1 MDLSS
6 LEIFRAVAHEASV
19 TRAAQQ
25 LQRAQSNVTTRIR
38 QLEEDLGVELF
49 LRDGKRM
56 SLTERGS
63 EFLAYAEQ
71 LLALAD
77 EARQSMHPAEPGGR
91 LRLGSMESTAASRL
105 PALLASYHKACP
117 RVALEVSTGT
127 SRALFDGV
135 RARRLDCAL
144 VAAGPGWA
152 GELDGSGLRGEP
164 LFREELLMILPAE
177 HPPVHDVAE
186 VRGRLRPWLHLPAT
200 GRRQPGHAADGA
212 GSRLLPCDPRLRRRR
227 RLCWRAAALGAATA
241 RHTAAAQPAPCRS
254 RHLAG
259 LARRLRDR
267 RLRTLARPAGPGRR
281 LSGQGRTQR
290 PGSGPTPSHQ
300 NNSEPRSC
308 P

>member
-105 PALLASYHKACP
+105 PALLASYHKAFP

-186 VRGRLRPWLHLPAT
+186 VR
-200 GRRQPGHAADGA
+200 
-212 GSRLLPCDPRLRRRR
+212 
-227 RLCWRAAALGAATA
+227 
-241 RHTAAAQPAPCRS
+241 
-254 RHLAG
+254 
-259 LARRLRDR
+259 
-267 RLRTLARPAGPGRR
+267 LRTLAGFARGCTYRQLAEDSLGTPLTVQEVGSYHAILACVAAGACVGV
-281 LSGQGRTQR
+281 L
-290 PGSGPTPSHQ
+290 
-300 NNSEPRSC
+300 PRSVLQLLGT
-308 P
+308 PPLRSLPLAEVDTWLVWREGYATAAFERWRGVLGQAGD

>member
-25 LQRAQSNVTTRIR
+25 LQRAQSNVPTRIR

-144 VAAGPGWA
+144 VAARPGRA

-186 VRGRLRPWLHLPAT
+186 VR
-200 GRRQPGHAADGA
+200 
-212 GSRLLPCDPRLRRRR
+212 
-227 RLCWRAAALGAATA
+227 
-241 RHTAAAQPAPCRS
+241 
-254 RHLAG
+254 
-259 LARRLRDR
+259 
-267 RLRTLARPAGPGRR
+267 LRTLAGFARGCTYRQLAEDSLGTPLTVQEVGSYHAILACVAAGACVGV
-281 LSGQGRTQR
+281 L
-290 PGSGPTPSHQ
+290 
-300 NNSEPRSC
+300 PRSVLQLLGT
-308 P
+308 PPLRSLPLAEVDTWLVWREGYATAAFERWRGLLSQAGD

>member
-152 GELDGSGLRGEP
+152 GELDGSGLRGGP

-186 VRGRLRPWLHLPAT
+186 VR
-200 GRRQPGHAADGA
+200 
-212 GSRLLPCDPRLRRRR
+212 
-227 RLCWRAAALGAATA
+227 
-241 RHTAAAQPAPCRS
+241 
-254 RHLAG
+254 
-259 LARRLRDR
+259 
-267 RLRTLARPAGPGRR
+267 LRTLAGFARGCTYRQLAEDSLGTPLTVQEVGSYHAILACVAAGACVGV
-281 LSGQGRTQR
+281 L
-290 PGSGPTPSHQ
+290 
-300 NNSEPRSC
+300 PRSVLQLLGT
-308 P
+308 PPLRSLPLAEVDTWLVWREGYATAAFERWRGVLGQAGD

>member
-177 HPPVHDVAE
+177 PPPVHDVAE
-186 VRGRLRPWLHLPAT
+186 VR
-200 GRRQPGHAADGA
+200 
-212 GSRLLPCDPRLRRRR
+212 
-227 RLCWRAAALGAATA
+227 
-241 RHTAAAQPAPCRS
+241 
-254 RHLAG
+254 
-259 LARRLRDR
+259 
-267 RLRTLARPAGPGRR
+267 LRTLAGFARGCTYRQLAEDSLGTPLTVQEVGSYHAILACVAAGACVGV
-281 LSGQGRTQR
+281 L
-290 PGSGPTPSHQ
+290 
-300 NNSEPRSC
+300 PRSVLQLLGT
-308 P
+308 PPLRSLPLAEVDTWLVWREGYATAAFERWRGVLGQAGD

>member
-186 VRGRLRPWLHLPAT
+186 VR
-200 GRRQPGHAADGA
+200 
-212 GSRLLPCDPRLRRRR
+212 
-227 RLCWRAAALGAATA
+227 
-241 RHTAAAQPAPCRS
+241 
-254 RHLAG
+254 
-259 LARRLRDR
+259 
-267 RLRTLARPAGPGRR
+267 LRTLAGFARGCTYRQLAEDSLGTPLTVQEVGSYHAILACVAAGACVGV
-281 LSGQGRTQR
+281 L
-290 PGSGPTPSHQ
+290 
-300 NNSEPRSC
+300 PRSVLQLLGT
-308 P
+308 PPLRSLPLAEVDTWLVWREGYATAAFERWRGVLGRAGD

>member
-77 EARQSMHPAEPGGR
+77 EARQSMHPAEPDGR

-186 VRGRLRPWLHLPAT
+186 VR
-200 GRRQPGHAADGA
+200 
-212 GSRLLPCDPRLRRRR
+212 
-227 RLCWRAAALGAATA
+227 
-241 RHTAAAQPAPCRS
+241 
-254 RHLAG
+254 
-259 LARRLRDR
+259 
-267 RLRTLARPAGPGRR
+267 LRTLAGFARGCTYRQLAEDSLGTPLTVQEVGSYHAILACVAAGACVGV
-281 LSGQGRTQR
+281 L
-290 PGSGPTPSHQ
+290 
-300 NNSEPRSC
+300 PRSVLQLLGT
-308 P
+308 PPLRSLPLAEVDTWLVWREGYATAAFERWRGVLGQAGD

>member
-135 RARRLDCAL
+135 RARRLDCAR

-186 VRGRLRPWLHLPAT
+186 VR
-200 GRRQPGHAADGA
+200 
-212 GSRLLPCDPRLRRRR
+212 
-227 RLCWRAAALGAATA
+227 
-241 RHTAAAQPAPCRS
+241 
-254 RHLAG
+254 
-259 LARRLRDR
+259 
-267 RLRTLARPAGPGRR
+267 LRTLAGFARGCTYRQLAEDSLGTPLTVQEVGSYHAILACVAAGACVGV
-281 LSGQGRTQR
+281 L
-290 PGSGPTPSHQ
+290 
-300 NNSEPRSC
+300 PRSVLQLLGT
-308 P
+308 PPLRSLPLAEVDTWLVWREGYATAAFERWRGVLGQAGD

>member
-135 RARRLDCAL
+135 RARRRDCAR
-144 VAAGPGWA
+144 VAAGPGGA

-164 LFREELLMILPAE
+164 LFREELLMILPTE

-186 VRGRLRPWLHLPAT
+186 VR
-200 GRRQPGHAADGA
+200 
-212 GSRLLPCDPRLRRRR
+212 
-227 RLCWRAAALGAATA
+227 
-241 RHTAAAQPAPCRS
+241 
-254 RHLAG
+254 
-259 LARRLRDR
+259 
-267 RLRTLARPAGPGRR
+267 LRTLAGFARGCTYRQLAEDSLGTPLTVQEVGSYHAILACVAAGACVGV
-281 LSGQGRTQR
+281 L
-290 PGSGPTPSHQ
+290 
-300 NNSEPRSC
+300 PRSVLQLLGT
-308 P
+308 PPLRSLPLAEVDTWLVWREGYATAAFERWRGVLGQAGG

>member
-186 VRGRLRPWLHLPAT
+186 VR
-200 GRRQPGHAADGA
+200 
-212 GSRLLPCDPRLRRRR
+212 
-227 RLCWRAAALGAATA
+227 
-241 RHTAAAQPAPCRS
+241 
-254 RHLAG
+254 
-259 LARRLRDR
+259 
-267 RLRTLARPAGPGRR
+267 LRTLAGFARGCTYRQLAEDSLGTPLTVQEVGSYHAILACVAAGACVGV
-281 LSGQGRTQR
+281 L
-290 PGSGPTPSHQ
+290 
-300 NNSEPRSC
+300 PRSVLQLLGT
-308 P
+308 PPLRSLPLAEVDTRLVWREGYATAAFERWRGVLG

>member
-186 VRGRLRPWLHLPAT
+186 VR
-200 GRRQPGHAADGA
+200 
-212 GSRLLPCDPRLRRRR
+212 
-227 RLCWRAAALGAATA
+227 
-241 RHTAAAQPAPCRS
+241 
-254 RHLAG
+254 
-259 LARRLRDR
+259 
-267 RLRTLARPAGPGRR
+267 LRTLAGFARGCTYRQLAEDSLGTPLTVQEVGSYHAILACVVAGACVGV
-281 LSGQGRTQR
+281 L
-290 PGSGPTPSHQ
+290 
-300 NNSEPRSC
+300 PRSVLQLLGT
-308 P
+308 PPLRSLPLAEVDTWLVWREGYATAAFERWRGVLGQAGD

>member
-164 LFREELLMILPAE
+164 LFREDLLMILPAE

-186 VRGRLRPWLHLPAT
+186 VR
-200 GRRQPGHAADGA
+200 
-212 GSRLLPCDPRLRRRR
+212 
-227 RLCWRAAALGAATA
+227 
-241 RHTAAAQPAPCRS
+241 
-254 RHLAG
+254 
-259 LARRLRDR
+259 
-267 RLRTLARPAGPGRR
+267 LRTLAGFARGCTYRQLAEDSLGTPLTVQEVGSYHAILACVAAGACVGV
-281 LSGQGRTQR
+281 L
-290 PGSGPTPSHQ
+290 
-300 NNSEPRSC
+300 PRSVLQLLGT
-308 P
+308 PPLRSLPLAEVDTWLVWREGYATAAFERWRGLLGQAGD

>member
-19 TRAAQQ
+19 TRAAQR

-91 LRLGSMESTAASRL
+91 LRLGSMESTAANRL

-135 RARRLDCAL
+135 RARRLDCAR

-164 LFREELLMILPAE
+164 LFREDLLMILPAE

-186 VRGRLRPWLHLPAT
+186 VR
-200 GRRQPGHAADGA
+200 
-212 GSRLLPCDPRLRRRR
+212 
-227 RLCWRAAALGAATA
+227 
-241 RHTAAAQPAPCRS
+241 
-254 RHLAG
+254 
-259 LARRLRDR
+259 
-267 RLRTLARPAGPGRR
+267 LRTLAGFARGCTYRQLAEDSLGTPLTVQEVGSYHAILACVAAGACVGV
-281 LSGQGRTQR
+281 L
-290 PGSGPTPSHQ
+290 
-300 NNSEPRSC
+300 PRSVLQLLGT
-308 P
+308 PPLRSLPLAEVDTWLVWREGYATAAFERWRGVLGQAGD

>member
-186 VRGRLRPWLHLPAT
+186 VR
-200 GRRQPGHAADGA
+200 
-212 GSRLLPCDPRLRRRR
+212 
-227 RLCWRAAALGAATA
+227 
-241 RHTAAAQPAPCRS
+241 
-254 RHLAG
+254 
-259 LARRLRDR
+259 
-267 RLRTLARPAGPGRR
+267 LRTLAGFARGCTYRQLAEDSLGTPLTVQEVGSYHAILACVAAGTCVGV
-281 LSGQGRTQR
+281 L
-290 PGSGPTPSHQ
+290 
-300 NNSEPRSC
+300 PRSVLQLLGT
-308 P
+308 PPLRSLPLAEVDTWLVWREGYATAAFERWRGLLGQAGD

>member
-186 VRGRLRPWLHLPAT
+186 VR
-200 GRRQPGHAADGA
+200 
-212 GSRLLPCDPRLRRRR
+212 
-227 RLCWRAAALGAATA
+227 
-241 RHTAAAQPAPCRS
+241 
-254 RHLAG
+254 
-259 LARRLRDR
+259 
-267 RLRTLARPAGPGRR
+267 LRTLAGFARGCTYRQLAEDSLGTPLTVQEVGSYHAILACVAAGACVGV
-281 LSGQGRTQR
+281 L
-290 PGSGPTPSHQ
+290 
-300 NNSEPRSC
+300 PRSVLQLLGT
-308 P
+308 PPLRSLPLAEVDTWLVWREGYATAALERWRGVLGQAGD

>member
-117 RVALEVSTGT
+117 RVALEVSTGPR
-127 SRALFDGV
+127 RALLDGG

-186 VRGRLRPWLHLPAT
+186 VR
-200 GRRQPGHAADGA
+200 
-212 GSRLLPCDPRLRRRR
+212 
-227 RLCWRAAALGAATA
+227 
-241 RHTAAAQPAPCRS
+241 
-254 RHLAG
+254 
-259 LARRLRDR
+259 
-267 RLRTLARPAGPGRR
+267 LRTLAGFARGCTYRQLAEDSLGTPLTVQEVGSYHAILACVAAGACVGV
-281 LSGQGRTQR
+281 L
-290 PGSGPTPSHQ
+290 
-300 NNSEPRSC
+300 PRSVLQLLGT
-308 P
+308 PPLRSLPLAEVDTWLVWREGYATAAFERWRGVLGQAGD

>member
-19 TRAAQQ
+19 TRATQQ

-186 VRGRLRPWLHLPAT
+186 VR
-200 GRRQPGHAADGA
+200 
-212 GSRLLPCDPRLRRRR
+212 
-227 RLCWRAAALGAATA
+227 
-241 RHTAAAQPAPCRS
+241 
-254 RHLAG
+254 
-259 LARRLRDR
+259 
-267 RLRTLARPAGPGRR
+267 LRTLAGFARGCTYRQLAEDSLGTPLTVQEVGSYHAILACVAAGACVGV
-281 LSGQGRTQR
+281 L
-290 PGSGPTPSHQ
+290 
-300 NNSEPRSC
+300 PRSVLQLLGT
-308 P
+308 PPLRSLPLAEVDTWLVWREGYATAAFERWRGVLGQAGD

>member
-6 LEIFRAVAHEASV
+6 LEIFRAVAYEASV

-186 VRGRLRPWLHLPAT
+186 VR
-200 GRRQPGHAADGA
+200 
-212 GSRLLPCDPRLRRRR
+212 
-227 RLCWRAAALGAATA
+227 
-241 RHTAAAQPAPCRS
+241 
-254 RHLAG
+254 
-259 LARRLRDR
+259 
-267 RLRTLARPAGPGRR
+267 LRTLAGFARGCTYRQLAEDSLGTPLTVQEVGSYHAILACVAAGACVGV
-281 LSGQGRTQR
+281 L
-290 PGSGPTPSHQ
+290 
-300 NNSEPRSC
+300 PRSVLQLLGT
-308 P
+308 PPLRSLPLAEVDTWLVWREGYATAAFERWRGVLGQAGD

>member
-135 RARRLDCAL
+135 RARRRDCAR
-144 VAAGPGWA
+144 VAARPGRA

-186 VRGRLRPWLHLPAT
+186 VR
-200 GRRQPGHAADGA
+200 
-212 GSRLLPCDPRLRRRR
+212 
-227 RLCWRAAALGAATA
+227 
-241 RHTAAAQPAPCRS
+241 
-254 RHLAG
+254 
-259 LARRLRDR
+259 
-267 RLRTLARPAGPGRR
+267 LRTLAGFARGCTYRQLAEDSLGTPLTVQEVGSYHAILACVAAGACVGV
-281 LSGQGRTQR
+281 L
-290 PGSGPTPSHQ
+290 
-300 NNSEPRSC
+300 PRSVLQLLGT
-308 P
+308 PPLRSLPLTEVDTWLVWREGYATAAFERWRGLLGQAGD

>member
-127 SRALFDGV
+127 SRALFDGG

-186 VRGRLRPWLHLPAT
+186 VR
-200 GRRQPGHAADGA
+200 
-212 GSRLLPCDPRLRRRR
+212 
-227 RLCWRAAALGAATA
+227 
-241 RHTAAAQPAPCRS
+241 
-254 RHLAG
+254 
-259 LARRLRDR
+259 
-267 RLRTLARPAGPGRR
+267 LRTLAGFARGCTYRQLAEDSLGTPLTVQEVGSYHAILACVAAGACVGV
-281 LSGQGRTQR
+281 L
-290 PGSGPTPSHQ
+290 
-300 NNSEPRSC
+300 PRSVLQLLGT
-308 P
+308 PPLRSLPLTEVDTWLVWREGYATAAFERWRGLLGQAGD

>member
-63 EFLAYAEQ
+63 EFLAYTEQ

-186 VRGRLRPWLHLPAT
+186 VR
-200 GRRQPGHAADGA
+200 
-212 GSRLLPCDPRLRRRR
+212 
-227 RLCWRAAALGAATA
+227 
-241 RHTAAAQPAPCRS
+241 
-254 RHLAG
+254 
-259 LARRLRDR
+259 
-267 RLRTLARPAGPGRR
+267 LRTLAGFARGCTYRQLAEDSLGTPLTVQEVGSYHAILACVAAGACVGV
-281 LSGQGRTQR
+281 L
-290 PGSGPTPSHQ
+290 
-300 NNSEPRSC
+300 PRSVLQLLGT
-308 P
+308 PPLRSLPLAEVDTWLVWREGYATAAFERWRGVLGQAGD

>member
-186 VRGRLRPWLHLPAT
+186 VR
-200 GRRQPGHAADGA
+200 
-212 GSRLLPCDPRLRRRR
+212 
-227 RLCWRAAALGAATA
+227 
-241 RHTAAAQPAPCRS
+241 
-254 RHLAG
+254 
-259 LARRLRDR
+259 
-267 RLRTLARPAGPGRR
+267 LRTLAGFARGCTYRQLAEDSLGTPLTVQEVGSYHAILACVAAGACVGV
-281 LSGQGRTQR
+281 L
-290 PGSGPTPSHQ
+290 
-300 NNSEPRSC
+300 PRSVLQLLGT
-308 P
+308 PPLRSLPLPKVDTWLVWREGYATAAFERWRGVLGQAGD

>member
-91 LRLGSMESTAASRL
+91 LRLGSMESTAASHL

-186 VRGRLRPWLHLPAT
+186 VR
-200 GRRQPGHAADGA
+200 
-212 GSRLLPCDPRLRRRR
+212 
-227 RLCWRAAALGAATA
+227 
-241 RHTAAAQPAPCRS
+241 
-254 RHLAG
+254 
-259 LARRLRDR
+259 
-267 RLRTLARPAGPGRR
+267 LRTLAGFARGCTYRQLAEDSLGTPLTVQEVGSYHAILACVAAGACVGV
-281 LSGQGRTQR
+281 L
-290 PGSGPTPSHQ
+290 
-300 NNSEPRSC
+300 PRSVLQLLGTPPLRSLPLAEVDTWLVWREGYATAAFERWC
-308 P
+308 GVLGQAGD

>member
-71 LLALAD
+71 SLALAD
-77 EARQSMHPAEPGGR
+77 EARQSMPPAEPGGR

-186 VRGRLRPWLHLPAT
+186 VR
-200 GRRQPGHAADGA
+200 
-212 GSRLLPCDPRLRRRR
+212 
-227 RLCWRAAALGAATA
+227 
-241 RHTAAAQPAPCRS
+241 
-254 RHLAG
+254 
-259 LARRLRDR
+259 
-267 RLRTLARPAGPGRR
+267 LRTLAGFARGCTYRQLAEDSLGTPLTVQEVGSYHAILACVAAGACVGV
-281 LSGQGRTQR
+281 L
-290 PGSGPTPSHQ
+290 
-300 NNSEPRSC
+300 PRSVLQLLGT
-308 P
+308 PPLRSLPLAEVDTWLVWREGYATAAFERWRGLLGQAGD

>member
-164 LFREELLMILPAE
+164 LFREDLLMILPAE

-186 VRGRLRPWLHLPAT
+186 VR
-200 GRRQPGHAADGA
+200 
-212 GSRLLPCDPRLRRRR
+212 
-227 RLCWRAAALGAATA
+227 
-241 RHTAAAQPAPCRS
+241 
-254 RHLAG
+254 
-259 LARRLRDR
+259 
-267 RLRTLARPAGPGRR
+267 LRTLAGFARGCTYRQLAEDSLGTPLTVQEVGSYHAILACVAAGACVGV
-281 LSGQGRTQR
+281 L
-290 PGSGPTPSHQ
+290 
-300 NNSEPRSC
+300 PRSVLQLLGT
-308 P
+308 PPLRSLPLAEVDTWLVWREGYATAAFERWRGVLGQAGG

>member
-186 VRGRLRPWLHLPAT
+186 VR
-200 GRRQPGHAADGA
+200 
-212 GSRLLPCDPRLRRRR
+212 
-227 RLCWRAAALGAATA
+227 
-241 RHTAAAQPAPCRS
+241 
-254 RHLAG
+254 
-259 LARRLRDR
+259 
-267 RLRTLARPAGPGRR
+267 LRTLAGFARGCTYRQLAEDSLSTPLTVQEVGSYHAILACVAAGACVGV
-281 LSGQGRTQR
+281 L
-290 PGSGPTPSHQ
+290 
-300 NNSEPRSC
+300 PRSVLQLLGT
-308 P
+308 PPLRSLPLAEVDTWLVWREGYATAAFERWRGVLGQAGG

>member
-19 TRAAQQ
+19 TRAAQR
-25 LQRAQSNVTTRIR
+25 LQRAQSNVPTRIR

-152 GELDGSGLRGEP
+152 GELDGSGRRGEP

-186 VRGRLRPWLHLPAT
+186 VR
-200 GRRQPGHAADGA
+200 
-212 GSRLLPCDPRLRRRR
+212 
-227 RLCWRAAALGAATA
+227 
-241 RHTAAAQPAPCRS
+241 
-254 RHLAG
+254 
-259 LARRLRDR
+259 
-267 RLRTLARPAGPGRR
+267 LRTLAGFARGCTYRQLAEDSLGTPLTVQEVGSYHAILACVAAGACVGV
-281 LSGQGRTQR
+281 L
-290 PGSGPTPSHQ
+290 
-300 NNSEPRSC
+300 PRSVLQLLGT
-308 P
+308 PPLRSLPLAEVDTWLVWREGYATAAFERWRGVLGQAGD

>member
-19 TRAAQQ
+19 TRAAQR

-186 VRGRLRPWLHLPAT
+186 VR
-200 GRRQPGHAADGA
+200 
-212 GSRLLPCDPRLRRRR
+212 
-227 RLCWRAAALGAATA
+227 
-241 RHTAAAQPAPCRS
+241 
-254 RHLAG
+254 
-259 LARRLRDR
+259 
-267 RLRTLARPAGPGRR
+267 LRTLAGFARGCTYRQLAEDSLGTPLTVQEVGSYHAILACVAAGACIGV
-281 LSGQGRTQR
+281 L
-290 PGSGPTPSHQ
+290 
-300 NNSEPRSC
+300 PRSVLQLLGT
-308 P
+308 PPLRSLPLAEVGTWLVWREGYATAAFERWRGVLGQAGD

>member
-186 VRGRLRPWLHLPAT
+186 VR
-200 GRRQPGHAADGA
+200 
-212 GSRLLPCDPRLRRRR
+212 
-227 RLCWRAAALGAATA
+227 
-241 RHTAAAQPAPCRS
+241 
-254 RHLAG
+254 
-259 LARRLRDR
+259 
-267 RLRTLARPAGPGRR
+267 LRTLAGFARGCTYRQLAENSLGTPLTVQEVGSYHVILACVAAGACVGV
-281 LSGQGRTQR
+281 L
-290 PGSGPTPSHQ
+290 
-300 NNSEPRSC
+300 PRSVLQLLGT
-308 P
+308 PPLRSLPLAEVDTWLVWREGYATAAFERWRGVLGQAGD

>member
-6 LEIFRAVAHEASV
+6 LEIFRAVAREASV

-77 EARQSMHPAEPGGR
+77 EARQSMHPAEPGGH

-105 PALLASYHKACP
+105 PALLATYHKACP

-135 RARRLDCAL
+135 RARRLDCAR

-152 GELDGSGLRGEP
+152 GELDGSGRRGEP

-186 VRGRLRPWLHLPAT
+186 VR
-200 GRRQPGHAADGA
+200 
-212 GSRLLPCDPRLRRRR
+212 
-227 RLCWRAAALGAATA
+227 
-241 RHTAAAQPAPCRS
+241 
-254 RHLAG
+254 
-259 LARRLRDR
+259 
-267 RLRTLARPAGPGRR
+267 LRTLAGFARGCTYRQLAEDSLGTPLTVQEVGSYHAILACVAAGACVGV
-281 LSGQGRTQR
+281 L
-290 PGSGPTPSHQ
+290 
-300 NNSEPRSC
+300 PRSVLQLLGT
-308 P
+308 PPLRSLPLAEVDTWLVWREGYATAAFERWRGLLGQAGD

>member
-19 TRAAQQ
+19 TRAAQR

-144 VAAGPGWA
+144 VAAGPGWV

-186 VRGRLRPWLHLPAT
+186 VR
-200 GRRQPGHAADGA
+200 
-212 GSRLLPCDPRLRRRR
+212 
-227 RLCWRAAALGAATA
+227 
-241 RHTAAAQPAPCRS
+241 
-254 RHLAG
+254 
-259 LARRLRDR
+259 
-267 RLRTLARPAGPGRR
+267 LRTLAGFARGCTYRQLAEDSLGTPLTVQEVGSYHAILACVAAGACVGV
-281 LSGQGRTQR
+281 L
-290 PGSGPTPSHQ
+290 
-300 NNSEPRSC
+300 PRSVLQLLGT
-308 P
+308 PPLRSLPLAEVDTWLVWREGYATAAFERWRGVLGQAGD

>member
-19 TRAAQQ
+19 TRAAQR

-186 VRGRLRPWLHLPAT
+186 VR
-200 GRRQPGHAADGA
+200 
-212 GSRLLPCDPRLRRRR
+212 
-227 RLCWRAAALGAATA
+227 
-241 RHTAAAQPAPCRS
+241 
-254 RHLAG
+254 
-259 LARRLRDR
+259 
-267 RLRTLARPAGPGRR
+267 LRTLAGFARGCTYRQLAEDSLGTPLTVQEVGSYHAILACVAAGACVGV
-281 LSGQGRTQR
+281 L
-290 PGSGPTPSHQ
+290 
-300 NNSEPRSC
+300 PRSVLQ
-308 P
+308 PLGTPPLRSLPLAEVDTWLVWREGYATAAFERWRGVLGQAGD

>member
-6 LEIFRAVAHEASV
+6 LDIFRAVAREASV

-105 PALLASYHKACP
+105 PALLATYHKACP

-177 HPPVHDVAE
+177 HPLVHDVAE
-186 VRGRLRPWLHLPAT
+186 VR
-200 GRRQPGHAADGA
+200 
-212 GSRLLPCDPRLRRRR
+212 
-227 RLCWRAAALGAATA
+227 
-241 RHTAAAQPAPCRS
+241 
-254 RHLAG
+254 
-259 LARRLRDR
+259 
-267 RLRTLARPAGPGRR
+267 LRTLAGFARGCTYRQLAEDSLGTPLTVQEVGSYHAILACVAAGACVGV
-281 LSGQGRTQR
+281 L
-290 PGSGPTPSHQ
+290 
-300 NNSEPRSC
+300 PRSVLQLLGT
-308 P
+308 PPLRSLPLAQVDTWLVWREGYATAAFERWRGLLGQAGD

>member
-19 TRAAQQ
+19 TRAAQR

-71 LLALAD
+71 LLALVD

-186 VRGRLRPWLHLPAT
+186 VR
-200 GRRQPGHAADGA
+200 
-212 GSRLLPCDPRLRRRR
+212 
-227 RLCWRAAALGAATA
+227 
-241 RHTAAAQPAPCRS
+241 
-254 RHLAG
+254 
-259 LARRLRDR
+259 
-267 RLRTLARPAGPGRR
+267 LRTLAGFARGCTYRQLAEDSLGTPLTVQEVGSYHAILACVAAGACVGV
-281 LSGQGRTQR
+281 L
-290 PGSGPTPSHQ
+290 
-300 NNSEPRSC
+300 PRSVLQLLGT
-308 P
+308 PPLRSLPLAEVDTWLVWREGYATAAFERWRGVLGQAGD

>member
-19 TRAAQQ
+19 TRAAQR

-186 VRGRLRPWLHLPAT
+186 VR
-200 GRRQPGHAADGA
+200 
-212 GSRLLPCDPRLRRRR
+212 
-227 RLCWRAAALGAATA
+227 
-241 RHTAAAQPAPCRS
+241 
-254 RHLAG
+254 
-259 LARRLRDR
+259 
-267 RLRTLARPAGPGRR
+267 LRTLAGFARGCTYRQLAEDSLGTPLTVQEVGSYHAILASVAAGACVGV
-281 LSGQGRTQR
+281 L
-290 PGSGPTPSHQ
+290 
-300 NNSEPRSC
+300 PRSVLQLLGT
-308 P
+308 PPLRSLPLAEVDTWLVWREGYATAAFERWRGVLGQAGD